1 MKALYSQQK
10 KIDPELL
17 SKKIKEFLKED
28 KADQDITTDH
38 ISSNHDN
45 QKTAHI
51 IAEENMVFAGEQ
63 ILKNIFN
70 TEKHQIIVKDGMHC
84 NPGDIIA
91 TVFAKPALLLTRER
105 VVLNLLQRLSGIAS
119 LTNQYVEK
127 VGKKIKI
134 LDTRKTTPGLRVL
147 EKYAVTVG
155 GGFNHRLDL
164 NDGSM
169 FKDNHLILSNNF
181 NEVVYKFKKKHPNKK
196 LQIEVD
202 TYEQLYQICTSIS
215 FNIDAIL
222 LDNMGPDKAAEC
234 SKLIRT
240 LQPKCFIELSGGIT
254 LKNILNYKKVDIDGI
269 SVGALTHQAQS
280 KNIKLDIQA

>member
-1 MKALYSQQK
+1 MRALYNQQK
-10 KIDPELL
+10 TIDPELL
-17 SKKIKEFLKED
+17 SKKIKEFLAED
-28 KADQDITTDH
+28 RADQDITTAH

-70 TEKHQIIVKDGMHC
+70 TEKHQIIIKDGMHC

-91 TVFAKPALLLTRER
+91 TVFSKPSLLLTRER
-105 VVLNLLQRLSGIAS
+105 VTLNLLQRLSGIAS
-119 LTNQYVEK
+119 LTNQYVEI

-164 NDGSM
+164 EAGSM

-234 SKLIRT
+234 SKLIRK

>member
-1 MKALYSQQK
+1 M
-10 KIDPELL
+10 
-17 SKKIKEFLKED
+17 
-28 KADQDITTDH
+28 
-38 ISSNHDN
+38 
-45 QKTAHI
+45 
-51 IAEENMVFAGEQ
+51 
-63 ILKNIFN
+63 
-70 TEKHQIIVKDGMHC
+70 
-84 NPGDIIA
+84 
-91 TVFAKPALLLTRER
+91 LTRER